1 MQASLTASTRTSAYS
16 PGIINDPAT
25 RPTLADNAAGPAVVR
40 AQILLDRAHFSVGQI
55 DGTLGSNT
63 QEALAGLRMARGL
76 PQGTGVDDAV
86 WQALD
91 QDPAP
96 ALVSYTITPEDL
108 KGPFVKVP
116 QDMMAQAKLRYL
128 GYASPLDELAE
139 RFHVS
144 PSLLQR
150 LNPGKSMKRAGETLL
165 VPNVQTDVMGRA
177 AKIAVSK
184 SRSTV
189 TVFDDAG
196 NIIAQ
201 YPCTSG
207 SEHDP
212 LPIGE
217 WKVVG
222 VARNPKFHYN
232 PDLFWDAKPEDAK
245 ATIAPGPRNPVGLVW
260 IDLSKEHYGI
270 HGTPDPAAIGH
281 TQSHGCIRLTNWD
294 ALQLASLVKP
304 GTPASLIE

>member
-1 MQASLTASTRTSAYS
+1 M
-16 PGIINDPAT
+16 
-25 RPTLADNAAGPAVVR
+25 
-40 AQILLDRAHFSVGQI
+40 
-55 DGTLGSNT
+55 
-63 QEALAGLRMARGL
+63 
-76 PQGTGVDDAV
+76 GVDDAV

-91 QDPAP
+91 QDAAP

-116 QDMMAQAKLRYL
+116 HDMMAQAKLRYL

-139 RFHVS
+139 KFHIS
-144 PSLLQR
+144 PNLLQR
-150 LNPGKSMKRAGETLL
+150 LNPGKSMKRAGETL
-165 VPNVQTDVMGRA
+165 VIPNVQTDITGQA
-177 AKIAVSK
+177 AKIVVSK
-184 SRSTV
+184 SKSTV
-189 TVFDDAG
+189 TVLDDAG

-222 VARNPKFHYN
+222 VAKNPKFHYN
-232 PDLFWDAKPEDAK
+232 PALFWDANPKDAK

-304 GTPASLIE
+304 GTPASLVE